1 MIYPQPF
8 IVSNFFQEIDN
19 VIKKY
24 VTKPIHDIHYKQ
36 MCESVCYKAH
46 QVDLNE
52 ISTFNDEIF
61 EPLVVESQEFEMP
74 LQADDDHKMYLR
86 SLIERVDQ
94 NDILEI

>member
-1 MIYPQPF
+1 
-8 IVSNFFQEIDN
+8 
-19 VIKKY
+19 
-24 VTKPIHDIHYKQ
+24 
-36 MCESVCYKAH
+36 MCESVCYKAY

-74 LQADDDHKMYLR
+74 LQVDDDREMYLR